1 MRKKRLCSVEAGRFA
16 SGLTSI
22 EMVFAIMVIAIMAG
36 IYLFL
41 VDSYKNRRMSEQAAK
56 VLTQAARV
64 QEDFFAKEHRYFDAE
79 ISGSGSDSFL
89 LTPEGHKTTVEVP
102 SKVHLTLK
110 SKGKDKASF
119 TGQAYYSG
127 SKLLH
132 KYDSETGKITT
143 VLRAQ
148 EDSG

>member
-1 MRKKRLCSVEAGRFA
+1 MREKGLCTIGVGRFS

-22 EMVFAIMVIAIMAG
+22 EMVFAVLVIAIMAG
-36 IYLFL
+36 TYLFL
-41 VDSYKNRRMSEQAAK
+41 VDSYRNRRMSEQAAK
-56 VLTQAARV
+56 VLTQAARA

-79 ISGSGSDSFL
+79 ISGNGNDSFL
-89 LTPEGHKTTVEVP
+89 VTPEGQKTTVEIP

-127 SKLLH
+127 SKLMH

-143 VLRAQ
+143 VPRSQ
-148 EDSG
+148 EDS